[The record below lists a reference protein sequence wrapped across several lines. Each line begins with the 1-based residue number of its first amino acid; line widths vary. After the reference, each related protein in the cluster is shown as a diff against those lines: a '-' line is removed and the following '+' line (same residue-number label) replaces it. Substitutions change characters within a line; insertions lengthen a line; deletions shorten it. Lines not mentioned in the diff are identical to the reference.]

1 MPLFDHFRP
10 PVSLRHDW
18 QSFHSRWAIAVMDS
32 LNRKLP
38 ERFLAEAQIHLGRK
52 VEADVV
58 EFDRDEEPAGV
69 ARGPGNGQ
77 PGGGTTDGGGVA
89 VAVEPAVYAPPAP
102 AMSMPVEFHDTVE
115 VKVYDFQRD
124 RRVVA
129 VVELVSPSNKDRPD
143 ERETFALKSL
153 GYLKSGIGLV
163 VADIVTDMHFNLHD
177 ELVRVGRSDDR
188 FQMPGSPATYVVA
201 YRPVRRKDENLLDV
215 WPHELTVG
223 AALPTVPLALK
234 GFGCVRLDLAA
245 TYAEACERSRIP

>member
-18 QSFHSRWAIAVMDS
+18 QSFHSRWTIAVMDA

-38 ERFLAEAQIHLGRK
+38 DRFLAEAQIQLGRK

-58 EFDRDEEPAGV
+58 EFDRDEDLTTAS
-69 ARGPGNGQ
+69 ADPGNGTVGGASG
-77 PGGGTTDGGGVA
+77 GGGTA
-89 VAVEPAVYAPPAP
+89 VAAEPVVFAPPTP
-102 AMSMPVEFHDTVE
+102 TMSMPVEFHDSFE
-115 VKVYDFQRD
+115 VTVYDLRRG

-153 GYLKSGIGLV
+153 SYLKSGIGLV
-163 VADIVTDMHFNLHD
+163 IVDFVTDKHFNLHD

-188 FQMPGSPATYVVA
+188 FHMPGSPTTYAVA
-201 YRPVRRKDENLLDV
+201 YRPVRRNDENLLDV
-215 WPHELTVG
+215 WPHELRIG
-223 AALPTVPLALK
+223 AALPVVPLALK
-234 GFGCVRLDLAA
+234 GYGCVRLELEE